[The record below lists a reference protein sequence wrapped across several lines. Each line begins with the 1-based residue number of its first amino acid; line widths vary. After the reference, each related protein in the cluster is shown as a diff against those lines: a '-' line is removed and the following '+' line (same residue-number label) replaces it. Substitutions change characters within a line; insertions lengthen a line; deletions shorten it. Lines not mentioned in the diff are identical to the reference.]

1 MDKLITVFYKDHA
14 ESTLQLKFLCK
25 RILAVYTFCKGIC
38 TEQSRGVEKM
48 RKPSWRMFRSKAGAD
63 ETLCT
68 TRWRSH
74 FLPRAKAVGI
84 GKLLTCGTAYQPG
97 VLKFSTLTLTLV
109 YFNFGLTCGTA
120 HQTGVLKVLDF
131 NLSLTLV

>member
-1 MDKLITVFYKDHA
+1 MDKLITAFCKDHA

-84 GKLLTCGTAYQPG
+84 GKLLTCGAAHQPG
-97 VLKFSTLTLTLV
+97 VLKFSTLTLV
-109 YFNFGLTCGTA
+109 YFNFLLTRGTA
-120 HQTGVLKVLDF
+120 HQPGVLKF
-131 NLSLTLV
+131 LT